1 MGPNPIGWHPY
12 QREKMFSEKHLE
24 KTPREDEGRDQGDA
38 SASQGTKKHR

>member
-1 MGPNPIGWHPY
+1 MGPNPIGRHPY

-24 KTPREDEGRDQGDA
+24 KMPREDEGRDQGDV